1 MTDLA
6 LRPEVPKYMPD
17 PQDEKDRIRLDASK
31 VLRGRTGVFKPP
43 SSQKTRPISL
53 MSPLDMTGP
62 NPVSLRDTLL

>member
-1 MTDLA
+1 MS
-6 LRPEVPKYMPD
+6 PW
-17 PQDEKDRIRLDASK
+17 
-31 VLRGRTGVFKPP
+31 RTGVFKPP